1 MNEFEKYLN
10 DKMNEFEKYFTDIYD
25 GKITACHKMRK
36 QAENLLKAYAC
47 PDKYHFDYDIANKHI
62 RFIEKFCC
70 FPTGEKMGKPFEM
83 ELFQKAR
90 LQALFGFVDDN
101 NIRQYNECLIIE
113 GRKNGKTSECAAVE
127 IDMLLN
133 DNENS
138 PQIYNLATKLDQA
151 KLGFTACHKM
161 IQKSPL
167 LAKHI
172 KKRAAD
178 LYFWNNLG
186 YIKALAS
193 ETSSLDGLDVHCA
206 VIDEL
211 AAIKDRDLYD
221 LIKQAM
227 GARRQPVLF
236 TITTNGFVRNGIFD
250 AQYDYASK
258 VIDAPE
264 QDEHYLPFI
273 YELDSPDEWDKENC
287 WIKANPGLGTIKS
300 YDYLRQMVSKAKM
313 DLSFKPTVFVKDF
326 NLKENPSSRWLTY
339 EDAHNEEMTPEF
351 YSFRYCI
358 GGFDAADSID
368 LNAAKAICMKQGDN
382 HLYIKS
388 MYWIPSFVIEE
399 QNAKG
404 NRNGRDWVPYDLWI
418 SQGYMRTC
426 EGRKVD
432 KRVILDWFIE
442 LRDKEDIYP
451 LYIGYDGWH
460 ISDELLSAFKQEF
473 GERTMVKVIQGTKT
487 LSEPMKN
494 LKVELQEKNI
504 VYDNNPIDEWCLLNT
519 DIKTDINCNIQPCKT
534 DNRTQRIDGTAALL
548 DAYVVYCDN
557 KNEFLQVI

>member
-1 MNEFEKYLN
+1 MNEFEKYFTDTL
-10 DKMNEFEKYFTDIYD
+10 NEFEKYFTDIYD
-25 GKITACHKMRK
+25 SKITACHKMRK

-133 DNENS
+133 DGENS

-167 LAKHI
+167 LSKHI
-172 KKRAAD
+172 KKRASD

-193 ETSSLDGLDVHCA
+193 ETSSLDGLDVHGA
-206 VIDEL
+206 IIDEL

-227 GARRQPVLF
+227 GARRQPILF

-250 AQYDYASK
+250 AQYDYAAK
-258 VIDAPE
+258 VIDKPQ

-273 YELDSPDEWDKENC
+273 YELDSPDEWDKEEC

-351 YSFRYCI
+351 YDFRYCI

-368 LNAAKAICMKQGDN
+368 LNAAKAICMKPGDT

-388 MYWIPSFVIEE
+388 MYWIPQFVIDE

-418 SQGYMRTC
+418 AQGYMRTC

-442 LRDKEDIYP
+442 LRDKYDIYP

-473 GERTMVKVIQGTKT
+473 GERTMRKVIQGTKT

-504 VYDNNPIDEWCLLNT
+504 VYDNNPVDEWCLLNT

>member
-1 MNEFEKYLN
+1 
-10 DKMNEFEKYFTDIYD
+10 
-25 GKITACHKMRK
+25 
-36 QAENLLKAYAC
+36 
-47 PDKYHFDYDIANKHI
+47 
-62 RFIEKFCC
+62 
-70 FPTGEKMGKPFEM
+70 MGKPFEM

-167 LAKHI
+167 LNKHI

-227 GARRQPVLF
+227 GARRQPILF

-250 AQYDYASK
+250 AQYDYAAK
-258 VIDAPE
+258 VIDNPE

-273 YELDSPDEWDKENC
+273 YELDSPDEWDKEEC

-339 EDAHNEEMTPEF
+339 EEAHNEAMTPEF

-473 GERTMVKVIQGTKT
+473 GEKTMVKVIQGAKT
-487 LSEPMKN
+487 LSVPMKS

-548 DAYVVYCDN
+548 DAYVVYCNN